1 MLRHRQW
8 RQTKVGR
15 AHDLG
20 LAHGDTAE
28 DLREIFAQADPDD
41 QILDLAELAGRVR
54 AFRISEELPDR
65 LDISRNPSQAMG
77 GALLVMRRAV
87 GRRRLGC
94 EPLAH

>member
-1 MLRHRQW
+1 MAKAKPGVGHNHEQG
-8 RQTKVGR
+8 TKSAAIR
-15 AHDLG
+15 ALLTENPKMPVRG
-20 LAHGDTAE
+20 VV
-28 DLREIFAQADPDD
+28 
-41 QILDLAELAGRVR
+41 AELAGRVR